1 MPTRHAKA
9 IWEGTIKGGKGS
21 FETQGKGIQGAYSF
35 ASRFEDG
42 QGSNPEELLAAAE
55 AACFSMALSLELEK
69 AGKPP
74 KRIETQASCTIE
86 KDGAGF
92 SVKAMKLVTQAD
104 VPGMDR
110 DTFVKTAEA
119 AKKGCPVS
127 KALQGVPIELS
138 ATLLGASS

>member
-1 MPTRHAKA
+1 MTTRSAKA
-9 IWEGTIKGGKGS
+9 VWEGTLKAGKGS
-21 FETQGKGIQGAYSF
+21 FEGETGSIRGPYSF

-74 KRIETQASCTIE
+74 KRIESEASCSIE

-92 SVKAMKLVTQAD
+92 AIKTMKLVTRAD

-110 DTFVKTAEA
+110 EAFSKVAEA

-127 KALQGVPIELS
+127 RALGGVEIELR
-138 ATLLGASS
+138 ASLV